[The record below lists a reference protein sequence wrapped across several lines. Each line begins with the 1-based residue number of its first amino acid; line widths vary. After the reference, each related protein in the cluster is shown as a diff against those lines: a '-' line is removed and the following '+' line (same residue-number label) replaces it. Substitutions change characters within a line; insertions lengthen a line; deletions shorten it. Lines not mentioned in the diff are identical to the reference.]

1 MIQKLKTALN
11 QSNKIL
17 ITTHKSPDG
26 DAIGSSV
33 ACYHFLKAQGKESL
47 IVLPDEPADFLLPF
61 LKNVDFLIYEKDQAK
76 VDTMLADF
84 DLVFCLD
91 YNAPS
96 RVGKQ
101 MEALLEKVKCKKVMI
116 DHHQNP
122 EEFCEIV
129 ISRPEICSTAQLIY
143 ECIEELGA
151 KDFLNK
157 SCCEAIYLGILTD
170 TGSFRYPS
178 VTAKTHLILAHLL
191 EMGVVHFKI
200 HEEIF
205 DVNTLDKIQLRAYA
219 IANKFEKIPGFP
231 IGLISMSSEELQRFN
246 YQKGDTEGLVNVIL
260 SIEGISIALFLMEA
274 KEGIKMSFRSKGAF
288 FVNDFAE
295 KNFSGGGHKYAA
307 GGFSSESL
315 NVTISRFKALVSE
328 LIP

>member
-1 MIQKLKTALN
+1 MIEKLRTALA
-11 QSNKIL
+11 QSKKLL

-33 ACYHFLKAQGKESL
+33 AWFHFLKAQRKEAL

-61 LKNVDFLIYEKDQAK
+61 LKNVDFLIYEKYPAK

>member
-33 ACYHFLKAQGKESL
+33 AWHHFLKAQGKESL
-47 IVLPDEPADFLLPF
+47 ILLPDEPADFLHPF

-76 VDTMLADF
+76 VDVALANF

-101 MEALLEKVKCKKVMI
+101 MEALLDKVKCKKVMI

-122 EEFCEIV
+122 AEFCEIV

-143 ECIEELGA
+143 ECIDEMGA

-157 SCCEAIYLGILTD
+157 SCSEAIYLGILTD

-200 HEEIF
+200 HEDIF

-219 IANKFEKIPGFP
+219 IANKFEKIPGLP
-231 IGLISMSSEELQRFN
+231 IGLISLSSDELQRFN

-274 KEGIKMSFRSKGAF
+274 QDGIKMSFRSKGAF

-307 GGFSSESL
+307 GGFSSETL
-315 NVTISRFKALVSE
+315 NVTISRFKSLLDE